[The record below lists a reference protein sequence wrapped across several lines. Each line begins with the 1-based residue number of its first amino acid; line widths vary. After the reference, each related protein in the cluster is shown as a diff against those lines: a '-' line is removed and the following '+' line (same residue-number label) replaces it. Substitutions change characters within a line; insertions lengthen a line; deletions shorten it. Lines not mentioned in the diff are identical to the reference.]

1 MSARFERHP
10 QLVGVGLAVIAAIA
24 FGTLAISAKFAYR
37 AGAHPFPLLAWR
49 FALAAV
55 MLALYHA
62 VRRRSMRLPGRDLA
76 KTLGAGGFLYG
87 FEATLFFAALQRAP
101 ASVVGLVFYS
111 YPIWTTVLGF
121 ATGLERFRWRL
132 VGSLALGVAG
142 VGLVFSAPATSLS
155 GPVFALGAAVVVAV
169 YFLFVQVLLRDVP
182 ASVAAMW
189 TSVGAAIALGVVSL
203 VTGKSLPGEA
213 IGPVIALAAA
223 SGFAF
228 LTLYEA
234 ITRIGSARSSI
245 AAMLEPVTTIILAAL
260 LLNEDLTMRVTI
272 GAALIVSVLPL
283 LATTGHSEPGAPA
296 ADTV

>member
-10 QLVGVGLAVIAAIA
+10 QLTGVGLAVIAAIA

-62 VRRRSMRLPGRDLA
+62 IRGRSMRLPGRDLA

-121 ATGLERFRWRL
+121 
-132 VGSLALGVAG
+132 
-142 VGLVFSAPATSLS
+142 
-155 GPVFALGAAVVVAV
+155 
-169 YFLFVQVLLRDVP
+169 
-182 ASVAAMW
+182 
-189 TSVGAAIALGVVSL
+189 
-203 VTGKSLPGEA
+203 
-213 IGPVIALAAA
+213 
-223 SGFAF
+223 
-228 LTLYEA
+228 
-234 ITRIGSARSSI
+234 
-245 AAMLEPVTTIILAAL
+245 
-260 LLNEDLTMRVTI
+260 
-272 GAALIVSVLPL
+272 
-283 LATTGHSEPGAPA
+283 
-296 ADTV
+296 

>member
-1 MSARFERHP
+1 MNARTDRRPEI
-10 QLVGVGLAVIAAIA
+10 VGVALAVVAAMA

-55 MLALYHA
+55 MLGVYHV
-62 VRRRSMRLPGRDLA
+62 VRRQTVRLEKGPAIR
-76 KTLGAGGFLYG
+76 TLLGGGLLYG

-121 ATGLERFRWRL
+121 MTGLERFHRRL
-132 VGSLALGVAG
+132 VGALGLGVAG
-142 VGLVFSAPATSLS
+142 VALVFSTPTNSLA
-155 GPVFALGAAVVVAV
+155 GPLLALSAAVIVAI
-169 YFLFVQVLLRDVP
+169 YFLFVQVLLRDVA

-189 TSVGAAIALGVVSL
+189 TSVGAAVVLGLVS
-203 VTGKSLPGEA
+203 VASGKSLPVEA

-234 ITRIGSARSSI
+234 IARIGSARSSI
-245 AAMLEPVTTIILAAL
+245 AAMLEPVTTIILAAAFL
-260 LLNEDLTMRVTI
+260 GEDLTLRVVI
-272 GAALIVSVLPL
+272 GALLIVSVLPI
-283 LATTGHSEPGAPA
+283 LATTSHHDPSPA
-296 ADTV
+296 APDTL